1 MQTKSSESVHVL
13 VRVNRFKSCLLY
25 SISSGLLVIPGVS
38 TLPCLPLMLSL
49 KTIILKYFLVCV
61 FLVSPCCVHL
71 DRRPDQTVSV
81 VPSPRFVLFVF
92 FKCFICSCVLSLA
105 ASESARRE
113 PSCSPFA
120 GVYAAVRGSPIPRFA
135 GVYAAICASPIPRF
149 AGVYAAVRG
158 SPIPPFAG
166 VLAAVRGSPI
176 PPFAGV
182 LAAVRGS
189 AIPPFAGV
197 HAAVR
202 GSTSPQFTGDDA
214 TIHG

>member
-1 MQTKSSESVHVL
+1 MCVICECV
-13 VRVNRFKSCLLY
+13 FKSCLLN

-61 FLVSPCCVHL
+61 FLVSPCCVHR

-92 FKCFICSCVLSLA
+92 SSVLFCSCVLSLA

-113 PSCSPFA
+113 PSCSRFA

-135 GVYAAICASPIPRF
+135 GLHARRSREF
-149 AGVYAAVRG
+149 T
-158 SPIPPFAG
+158 PPFAA
-166 VLAAVRGSPI
+166 LPSRCSREFS
-176 PPFAGV
+176 PPFA
-182 LAAVRGS
+182 AQPSRRS
-189 AIPPFAGV
+189 REFMPPFAD
-197 HAAVR
+197 HPALSSR
-202 GSTSPQFTGDDA
+202 GMTPPSTANPSPPA
-214 TIHG
+214 CL

>member
-1 MQTKSSESVHVL
+1 M
-13 VRVNRFKSCLLY
+13 
-25 SISSGLLVIPGVS
+25 SSGLLVIPGVS

-49 KTIILKYFLVCV
+49 KTIILKYLLVGV
-61 FLVSPCCVHL
+61 FLVSPWCVHRN
-71 DRRPDQTVSV
+71 RRPDQNSKRRPFTSFC
-81 VPSPRFVLFVF
+81 FVRF
-92 FKCFICSCVLSLA
+92 FKCVSLFLCFC
-105 ASESARRE
+105 
-113 PSCSPFA
+113 PSCSRFA

-135 GVYAAICASPIPRF
+135 GLHAPPF

-158 SPIPPFAG
+158 SPIPLFAG
-166 VLAAVRGSPI
+166 VLAAIRGSAI

-182 LAAVRGS
+182 VAAVRGS

>member
-1 MQTKSSESVHVL
+1 MCVICECV
-13 VRVNRFKSCLLY
+13 FKSCLLN
-25 SISSGLLVIPGVS
+25 STLSGLLVIPGVS
-38 TLPCLPLMLSL
+38 TLPCLPLMSSL
-49 KTIILKYFLVCV
+49 KTIILKYLLVCM
-61 FLVSPCCVHL
+61 FLVSPCCVHR

-81 VPSPRFVLFVF
+81 VPSPFFVLFF

-135 GVYAAICASPIPRF
+135 GVYAAVCGSPIPRF
-149 AGVYAAVRG
+149 AGVY
-158 SPIPPFAG
+158 
-166 VLAAVRGSPI
+166 
-176 PPFAGV
+176 
-182 LAAVRGS
+182 AAVRGS